1 MKNCVALIL
10 AVLMV
15 LGLCACNADAPG
27 ETTGST
33 PAPTTTVTPTTT
45 VAPTTT
51 VPPTT
56 APPIDGLFSAGYGK
70 TDITPEERVPL
81 RGDGKSDLRISEFVL
96 SNLYATCLAVTD
108 ADGNTV
114 LLFGLDLV
122 NYSPDIMPPIMKSVS
137 EATGVPVGNIC
148 FSASHNHSAPDI
160 DNTKHDSI
168 VKYNKMLEQRLVE
181 AAVMAM
187 SDRRP
192 AEMFGATVE
201 TESLNFVRRY
211 LCMDGSYLGDNFGG
225 GSMPVAHESE
235 ADASLQLIKFVRE
248 GGKDIIMTNF
258 QVHPLYAWG
267 LRAVTSDVVGLCRDA
282 LSEKLDCEVIYFTG
296 ASGNITV
303 TTRLYEKEVS
313 YLKYGETMAGY
324 ALSAEESYRPIATGK
339 VQVSTYDFAAEVNH
353 DATAEQA
360 ALCKDLYTRWGAGEI
375 STEELIKIGADN
387 GITLRS
393 AYHARAIYLRA
404 EMEETNPVEMT
415 VFSFG
420 DAGFVVAP
428 YEMFDTN
435 GVFIKENSP
444 FEMTFIATLAN
455 GYHSY
460 IPSKLAWSHGG
471 YEVDCCRYVEG
482 TAEALADQ
490 YVAMLT
496 ELYQSK

>member
-1 MKNCVALIL
+1 MKKVFAAIL
-10 AVLMV
+10 AFALT
-15 LGLCACNADAPG
+15 LGLCACGVDTPD
-27 ETTGST
+27 ETVGST
-33 PAPTTTVTPTTT
+33 PAATTT

-51 VPPTT
+51 VPPATV
-56 APPIDGLFSAGYGK
+56 PSIEGVFSAGYGK
-70 TDITPEERVPL
+70 TDITPEESVPL
-81 RGDGKSDLRISEFVL
+81 RGDGKSDLRISQFVL

-211 LCMDGSYLGDNFGG
+211 LCKDGSYLGDNFGG
-225 GSMPVAHESE
+225 GSLPVAHESE

-258 QVHPLYAWG
+258 QVHPLHIAWG
-267 LRAVTSDVVGLCRDA
+267 LRTAVTSDVVGLYRDA

-303 TTRLYEKEVS
+303 TTRLYNEKEVS
-313 YLKYGETMAGY
+313 YLQYGETMAGY

-360 ALCKDLYTRWGAGEI
+360 ALCKDLYTRWGVGEI

-387 GITLRS
+387 GITLHS
-393 AYHARAIYLRA
+393 AFHARAIYQRA
-404 EMEETNPVEMT
+404 ELEETNPLEMT

-444 FEMTFIATLAN
+444 FEMTFIATQAN

-460 IPSKLAWSHGG
+460 IPSKLAWPHGG
-471 YEVDCCRYVEG
+471 YEVDNCRYVEG

-496 ELYQSK
+496 ELYQSR